1 MSDLGGFDEIG
12 GYVLLDL
19 HAQGGMSLVYVAWRR
34 ELDQRVALK
43 VPKDGALPKEL
54 DAEVLRNEAQ
64 TLASLDHVNIARL
77 YDAGI
82 DRGKPF
88 LALELLSEGTLA
100 ASEHRDRYRTPLQAL
115 GLVRLLARA
124 MEHAHGRDVLHCDL
138 KPENVLFDEE
148 HVPHISDF
156 GLARRWD
163 WGHAGVKLRGGTPGW
178 MAPEQAGAGAARSPV
193 RATADVF
200 SLGMLLHW
208 LVSSELPFGE
218 GADYARRA
226 ARDPR
231 PDPGPW
237 SPSRHWALQAI
248 CAKALRA
255 EPNERFQSMTEFAAE
270 LERAIR
276 HEPLLSRQTPY
287 WGRGLLFVMRHP
299 SIALAGFLLLL
310 LAVVSA
316 GVGVRALAEQ
326 ERGLRR
332 GVLEMNAYAA
342 SGHAAAVMYHL
353 RDEAAELRKHA
364 ENADVIALA
373 LSTTPYGPTRP
384 PPLEPWPAN
393 YNPCDEQ
400 LEVSDSDVLTR
411 VRGGFDMLNVL
422 DTRGC
427 GRARIGLP
435 PPGYEKMYF
444 GWRDYYQGAKSFG
457 QRSLRSVYVGK
468 LFRSYVTA
476 EIRYSMSTPLFD
488 DRAQWVGVLA
498 AGVTVDTTSTLPAI
512 RRVQTDNRM
521 TALLGRYES
530 DRDPMQLAGS
540 DEYVVLA
547 HPLLERGAERLIP
560 SEYGHVLRERFGDPN
575 VAVDQFALST
585 SEPMQIDG
593 YTDPLTSGRWLAA
606 FAPVGGTGY
615 VILVQT
621 REDAAV
627 SPSAVLLRQLAYWF
641 VGLGSLGL
649 VIFGAFA
656 AWIVRRGRERPL
668 H

>member
-115 GLVRLLARA
+115 GLVRLLAKA

-178 MAPEQAGAGAARSPV
+178 MAPEQAGTGAARPPV

-218 GADYARRA
+218 GADYAERSE
-226 ARDPR
+226 RDPR

-255 EPNERFQSMTEFAAE
+255 DPSERFQSMTEFTAE

-276 HEPLLSRQTPY
+276 HDPLLSRHTPY
-287 WGRGLLFVMRHP
+287 WGRSLLFVLRHP

-316 GVGVRALAEQ
+316 AVGVRALGEQ

-342 SGHAAAVMYHL
+342 SGHAAAVLYQL
-353 RDEAAELRKHA
+353 RDEAAALRQRADGAQVIELAK
-364 ENADVIALA
+364 
-373 LSTTPYGPTRP
+373 TTSPYGPSRP
-384 PPLEPWPAN
+384 LPDEPWPPGF
-393 YNPCDEQ
+393 NPCTDQ
-400 LEVSDSDVLTR
+400 IDLTDSHVLWPLH
-411 VRGGFDMLNVL
+411 GSFDMLNVM
-422 DTRGC
+422 DVRGC
-427 GRARIGLP
+427 ARARLVSP
-435 PPGYEKMYF
+435 QPGYEKIHF
-444 GWRDYYQGAKSFG
+444 GWRDYYQGAKAYG
-457 QRSLRSVYVGK
+457 LAGVRAVYVGK
-468 LFRSYVTA
+468 LFRSYVTT

-488 DRAQWVGVLA
+488 ADRWVGVLS
-498 AGVTVDTTSTLPAI
+498 AGVTVETTSTLPAI

-521 TALLGRYES
+521 TVLLGRYEGALPIQGV
-530 DRDPMQLAGS
+530 DS

-560 SEYGHVLRERFGDPN
+560 SEYGHVLRERFGDPS

-585 SEPMQIDG
+585 REPMQIDG
-593 YTDPLTSGRWLAA
+593 YIDPLTTGRWLAA

-641 VGLGSLGL
+641 LGLGSLGL
-649 VIFGAFA
+649 TIFGAFA
-656 AWIVRRGRERPL
+656 AWVVRRGRERPL